1 MKIIISLFFL
11 CTLVFSK
18 VYYSKVEPYELRE
31 ISSNVSG
38 TVLFID
44 EDNIGKKLTN
54 HPYLIID
61 AELDQ
66 KELVLIQEKLLY
78 LEEMIKVNE
87 DILENL
93 EESLGKKRE
102 NYKRI
107 ESLKIKSIVEKD
119 REFHELITSENL
131 FLNTQ
136 KEIDNLKVQVTDL
149 KLRRAQLEKS
159 IKDKHLI
166 AKDFV
171 LYSLDVKVGQ
181 VVNMATLLA
190 KIADTSSAKLTL
202 FLDEEDVADAKTK
215 AVYIDGLKTE
225 YKISRLLKIADSK
238 NISKYMAQI
247 IIDAPKIFSKLVK
260 VELRD
265 E

>member
-11 CTLVFSK
+11 YTLVFSK

-44 EDNIGKKLTN
+44 EDALGKKLTDEA
-54 HPYLIID
+54 YVVID

-66 KELVLIQEKLLY
+66 TELVLIEEKLVF
-78 LEEMIKVNE
+78 LEDMVKANE
-87 DILENL
+87 SVLQNL
-93 EESLGKKRE
+93 EQSLQKKRQ

-107 ESLKIKSIVEKD
+107 ESLKIKSVVEKD
-119 REFHELITSENL
+119 KEFHELITSENL

-136 KEIDNLKVQVTDL
+136 KEIDNLKVQIADL
-149 KLRRAQLEKS
+149 KLRKAQLQKS
-159 IKDKHLI
+159 ITDKHLI
-166 AKDFV
+166 AKGFT

-181 VVNMATLLA
+181 VVNVATPLA
-190 KIADTSSAKLTL
+190 KIADTTRAKLTIY
-202 FLDEEDVADAKTK
+202 LDEEDVAQAKEMSIYLDGVKTK
-215 AVYIDGLKTE
+215 
-225 YKISRLLKIADSK
+225 YKISRLLKISDSV

-247 IIDAPKIFSKLVK
+247 IINSPKIFSKLVK
-260 VELRD
+260 VELRN